1 MYNTEHHKCG
11 MCCSREVLYV
21 GVHLFLSGNR
31 VTLTGAETDRPCVW
45 CSDGRV
51 PWQWRAA
58 PHKSATPTHLQLTYI
73 QSSMQQGQEEPK
85 AQRGTQMDNKCI
97 NRQKPKHRMSAD
109 TQASTTQA
117 QESITFTLVLVTHVQ
132 NDSWKHNNEQSNAK
146 ARERERGVC
155 WWEECCWR
163 LHTSPHR
170 TVHGEKN
177 NINNLYYAIR
187 FSSYTNQTI
196 AHQCG

>member
-146 ARERERGVC
+146 AREREAFIDERESVAVIGGFQPLD
-155 WWEECCWR
+155 
-163 LHTSPHR
+163 LHTSPH
-170 TVHGEKN
+170 TE
-177 NINNLYYAIR
+177 LYMARKY
-187 FSSYTNQTI
+187 
-196 AHQCG
+196 HQQYFPHVK